1 MQRRLSVKSEVFE
14 IQVDQYQMTKRKT
27 VVEVEQIDS
36 GEEDD
41 FENQKY
47 IDEAFGKLHTEKK

>member
-1 MQRRLSVKSEVFE
+1 VKSEVFE
-14 IQVDQYQMTKRKT
+14 IQVDQFQMTKRKT

-41 FENQKY
+41 FEN
-47 IDEAFGKLHTEKK
+47 